1 MDKAQN
7 VVKLHNRIAL
17 LEKEESKAI
26 KRIEETR
33 KKAYDM
39 IQQKIEKD
47 EFIKRIFQQ
56 KQATLQRA
64 QEVV

>member
-39 IQQKIEKD
+39 IQ
-47 EFIKRIFQQ
+47 
-56 KQATLQRA
+56 
-64 QEVV
+64 

>member
-1 MDKAQN
+1 MKTQSLTPSNFGTWQEARRVRLDKAQN

-39 IQQKIEKD
+39 IQ
-47 EFIKRIFQQ
+47 
-56 KQATLQRA
+56 
-64 QEVV
+64 